1 MVSLNK
7 IILIGRLTADP
18 EVRVTTEE
26 VSLAKFTLAVDRPF
40 SNGDKTDF
48 MNIVSWRKLAD
59 QASNNFKKGMLVL
72 VEGRIQI
79 RTYDGPDG
87 DKIWATEIVA
97 NHLSMLDKKAAGS
110 EKPSPPVSDKS
121 DKQEYTEDDIPF

>member
-40 SNGDKTDF
+40 TNGDKTDF
-48 MNIVSWRKLAD
+48 MNIVCWRKIAD
-59 QASNNFKKGMLVL
+59 QAANYVKKGMLIL
-72 VEGRIQI
+72 IEGRIQI
-79 RTYDGPDG
+79 RTYDDSEGE
-87 DKIWATEIVA
+87 KKWVTEIVA
-97 NHLSMLDKKAAGS
+97 NHLRMLEKKSDGSKESVPADSSKS
-110 EKPSPPVSDKS
+110 EK
-121 DKQEYTEDDIPF
+121 QEFTEDDIPF